1 MLQATTFHRCL
12 PLELTCMHL
21 YSSALYRWRMPFE
34 VDARTLLFTAGACG
48 AVLYSLYWKGQLPE
62 SVAKPIGRI
71 TFIPQLPFTFVTQ
84 TYVRNWWD
92 ELIPGS
98 NIYIGGLPIAALG
111 HVDQLYDLGV
121 CRGCPSM
128 YGLKHA
134 TAKLVPTIRFAG
146 WSTCATSTTAL
157 SRSTRNAT

>member
-1 MLQATTFHRCL
+1 
-12 PLELTCMHL
+12 
-21 YSSALYRWRMPFE
+21 MPFE

-48 AVLYSLYWKGQLPE
+48 AVLFSLFWKGQLPE

-121 CRGCPSM
+121 CRGCCSISASSILLHCFRPS
-128 YGLKHA
+128 G
-134 TAKLVPTIRFAG
+134 
-146 WSTCATSTTAL
+146 
-157 SRSTRNAT
+157 SRGGQHVRRVLRSCRGVRETPHEAAVLTNRYFLPLE